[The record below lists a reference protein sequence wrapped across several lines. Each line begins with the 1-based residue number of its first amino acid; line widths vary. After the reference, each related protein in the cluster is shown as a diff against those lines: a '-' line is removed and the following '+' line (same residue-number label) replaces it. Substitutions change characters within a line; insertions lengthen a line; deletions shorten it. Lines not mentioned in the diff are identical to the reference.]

1 MAISLLYAEFCI
13 LFNSYELMTVS
24 ENLSALQKFM
34 FDLFQLEE
42 KKVGHSESMS

>member
-1 MAISLLYAEFCI
+1 MAVSLLYAEFCI

-34 FDLFQLEE
+34 LFDLFQLEE
-42 KKVGHSESMS
+42 KK